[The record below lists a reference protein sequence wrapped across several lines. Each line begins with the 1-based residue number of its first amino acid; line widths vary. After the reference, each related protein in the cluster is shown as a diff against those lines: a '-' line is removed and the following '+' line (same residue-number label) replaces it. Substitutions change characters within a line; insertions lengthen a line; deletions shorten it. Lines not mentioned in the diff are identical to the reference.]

1 MKKII
6 CVNSKLYKCENC
18 IKKENCLY
26 YFLSGEDFKGFPAI
40 IVNRQLLEKKKYNKN
55 ESLELSFYLIGTATQ
70 YVDFISEYLDT
81 TNKLWNNFFQ
91 KRLMKVEYLDDTEL
105 YNG

>member
-1 MKKII
+1 MILQISYQIRFPLGAEFQSDPKYLFIKKIYSNMKKII

-55 ESLELSFYLIGTATQ
+55 ESL
-70 YVDFISEYLDT
+70 
-81 TNKLWNNFFQ
+81 
-91 KRLMKVEYLDDTEL
+91 
-105 YNG
+105 